1 MNLSKKIKFAA
12 LLAAS
17 LFVTGCGSQAN
28 IGYVDSGRLM
38 EEAPQIKAVLEE
50 GRQKAEEI
58 QKEMQTALENNPD
71 WSDEEKS
78 KATADA
84 QRKLMGINQAYATQL
99 KYKLDEALAAIS
111 QEKKL
116 DVVVDSSKNQ
126 PIVLQGGIDITE
138 DTIKKLQ

>member
-1 MNLSKKIKFAA
+1 MNLSKKIKIAA
-12 LLAAS
+12 FLVAS
-17 LFVTGCGSQAN
+17 FFVTGCGSQAN

-38 EEAPQIKAVLEE
+38 EEAPQIKSVIEE
-50 GRQKAEEI
+50 GQKKAEEI
-58 QKEMQTALENNPD
+58 QTELKTSLENNPD

-126 PIVLQGGIDITE
+126 PVILQGGIDITE
-138 DTIKKLQ
+138 ETIKKLQ

>member
-1 MNLSKKIKFAA
+1 MNLSKKIKIAA
-12 LLAAS
+12 FLVAS
-17 LFVTGCGSQAN
+17 FFVTGCGSQAN

-38 EEAPQIKAVLEE
+38 EEAPQIKSVIEE
-50 GRQKAEEI
+50 GQKKAEEI
-58 QKEMQTALENNPD
+58 QTELKTSLENNPD